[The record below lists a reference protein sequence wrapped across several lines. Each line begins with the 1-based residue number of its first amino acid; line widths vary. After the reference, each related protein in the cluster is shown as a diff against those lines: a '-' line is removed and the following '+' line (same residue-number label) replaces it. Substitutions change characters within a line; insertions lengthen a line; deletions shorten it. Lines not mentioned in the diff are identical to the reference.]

1 MERKHVLLLAVTPI
15 ALCLMGAFGLRVAS
29 DFAERVRADSVV
41 ELVELGLNEPSKL
54 TPDHVRMVVR
64 AARAI
69 EDLGRRS
76 DAGTAATFAAIA
88 RGCFGLAAISAL
100 TIVAVAKRQPK
111 TPEPRS

>member
-1 MERKHVLLLAVTPI
+1 MEGKQVLLLAVTPI

-29 DFAERVRADSVV
+29 DFSERLRADSAV
-41 ELVELGLNEPSKL
+41 ELVEFGLNDPSKL

-76 DAGTAATFAAIA
+76 DAGTAATFAGFA
-88 RGCFGLAAISAL
+88 RGCFGLAAVSAL
-100 TIVAVAKRQPK
+100 TIAAVARRQRK
-111 TPEPRS
+111 TPRF